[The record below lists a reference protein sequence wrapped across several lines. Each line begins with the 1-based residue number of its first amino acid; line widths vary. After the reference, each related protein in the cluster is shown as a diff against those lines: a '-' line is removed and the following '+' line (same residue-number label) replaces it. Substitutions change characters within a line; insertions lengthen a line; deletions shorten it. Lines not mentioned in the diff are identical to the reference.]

1 METSGQSY
9 PATFEVER
17 SDRIDNW
24 RPLVQWLLAIPHL
37 LILNGLQLVARAVA
51 VVGWFA
57 IVFTGRL
64 PEGLANLL
72 SLYIR
77 YDNRVVAY
85 AGFLREEYPPFVYEV
100 VAPDPGEYPAVRTG
114 FAPELEDR
122 NRLTVGFRII
132 LVIPQLIVL
141 AFLGIAAI
149 VVWVIGVFAVLF
161 TGRWPEGLRRFVV
174 GVMRWYTRVEAY
186 LGLLTDEYP
195 PFSLD

>member
-17 SDRIDNW
+17 PERIDNW
-24 RPLVQWLLAIPHL
+24 RPLVQWLLAIPHF
-37 LILNGLQLVARAVA
+37 LILNALQFVARAVA

-57 IVFTGRL
+57 IVFTGTL

-72 SLYIR
+72 SLFIR
-77 YDNRVVAY
+77 YDNRVIAY
-85 AGFLREEYPPFVYEV
+85 AGFLRAEYPPFTYDTVTS
-100 VAPDPGEYPAVRTG
+100 DPGEYPPVRTG
-114 FAPELEDR
+114 FVPELENR
-122 NRLTVGFRII
+122 NRLTVGFRLI

-141 AFLGIAAI
+141 VFLGIAVI

-195 PFSLD
+195 PFSLE